1 MITLVMVLLL
11 VFLFLSSF
19 LLSFVFSCRS
29 LSSAMFFL
37 LVFLLLLGRDLVEER
52 PVLFRE
58 RSGMEPEDTNLII
71 SPH

>member
-1 MITLVMVLLL
+1 MITVVFFL
-11 VFLFLSSF
+11 VFFLLSPF
-19 LLSFVFSCRS
+19 LLSFVLPCRS
-29 LSSAMFFL
+29 FSTAMFFL